1 MVAVFQIFFNH
12 FDRIQNVK
20 RLSNFKTIDHLNIS
34 AHKKG
39 NVEHAEQ
46 VLNKAMDIKLQERR
60 EYLDLMEETKE
71 INFNLY
77 LKMVQ
82 AEETR
87 TVAFAQKANLGKN
100 TKSVNLP
107 EKIKLPEVLKA
118 QVRPLRRAKSTKQ
131 PRVTKKCKSTKET
144 VVEETDTVAEHDE
157 EEIALAW
164 AYSVLMKEF
173 YRRNELRGKVV
184 CTKKKVNDKLEAL
197 WRFRKLKEKKKTE
210 ERKKNKE
217 RKMKDMMKTASAV
230 NTISSL
236 QNGES
241 ASKKDGKCP
250 EEGNDLNVL
259 KKKGSF
265 KRKVQVINLQDQI
278 LSKRKPGDDG
288 GNPLT
293 KDQHYKIKTEEE
305 KVEEAKRVLRYLKER
320 QRLREQ
326 LDSLGNKRKDRNEN
340 TESTS
345 KSGQEENDIK
355 GNYLNASLD
364 VS

>member
-1 MVAVFQIFFNH
+1 M
-12 FDRIQNVK
+12 K
-20 RLSNFKTIDHLNIS
+20 RLSNLKTIDHLDIS

-46 VLNKAMDIKLQERR
+46 VLNQAMELKLQERR

-87 TVAFAQKANLGKN
+87 TVAFAQKGNLGKN
-100 TKSVNLP
+100 TKSPNLP
-107 EKIKLPEVLKA
+107 EKLKLPEVLKT
-118 QVRPLRRAKSTKQ
+118 QVRPLRRAKSTRQ

-144 VVEETDTVAEHDE
+144 VVEETDTVVDHDE

-173 YRRNELRGKVV
+173 YRRNELRGKVGT
-184 CTKKKVNDKLEAL
+184 TKKKINDKLEAL

-210 ERKKNKE
+210 ERKKTKE
-217 RKMKDMMKTASAV
+217 RKTKDMMKTATTV

-241 ASKKDGKCP
+241 ASNKDAKCA
-250 EEGNDLNVL
+250 EEGNNLNVL

-288 GNPLT
+288 SNPFA
-293 KDQHYKIKTEEE
+293 KDQYYKKEQSLNRLYN
-305 KVEEAKRVLRYLKER
+305 AKSVIIFLRKE
-320 QRLREQ
+320 L
-326 LDSLGNKRKDRNEN
+326 
-340 TESTS
+340 
-345 KSGQEENDIK
+345 
-355 GNYLNASLD
+355 
-364 VS
+364 

>member
-1 MVAVFQIFFNH
+1 MLAVFQIFFNH

-20 RLSNFKTIDHLNIS
+20 RLKHFKIINRLYIS
-34 AHKKG
+34 ANKKG

-46 VLNKAMDIKLQERR
+46 VLSKAMELKLQERR

-87 TVAFAQKANLGKN
+87 TVAFAQKGNPGKN
-100 TKSVNLP
+100 TKSNNLP
-107 EKIKLPEVLKA
+107 EKMKLPDVLKA
-118 QVRPLRRAKSTKQ
+118 QVRPLRRAKSTRQ
-131 PRVTKKCKSTKET
+131 PRVTKKWKSTKET
-144 VVEETDTVAEHDE
+144 VVEETDKVAEHDE

-173 YRRNELRGKVV
+173 YRRNELRGKTGT
-184 CTKKKVNDKLEAL
+184 TKKKVNDKLEAL

-210 ERKKNKE
+210 ERKKTKE
-217 RKMKDMMKTASAV
+217 RKTKDMMKTVANV
-230 NTISSL
+230 NTISGL

-241 ASKKDGKCP
+241 ASKKDAKCA

-288 GNPLT
+288 GNPLA
-293 KDQHYKIKTEEE
+293 KDQHYKVKTEEE
-305 KVEEAKRVLRYLKER
+305 KVEEAQRVLRYLKER
-320 QRLREQ
+320 QRLRDQ
-326 LDSLGNKRKDRNEN
+326 LDSLGNKRKDKNEN
-340 TESTS
+340 IESTS
-345 KSGQEENDIK
+345 KSGQEMNDAK
-355 GNYLNASLD
+355 GNSLYIFVD
-364 VS
+364 VV

>member
-1 MVAVFQIFFNH
+1 MVVVFQIFFNH

-20 RLSNFKTIDHLNIS
+20 RLSNFKTIDHLDIS

-46 VLNKAMDIKLQERR
+46 VLNQAMELKLQERR

-87 TVAFAQKANLGKN
+87 TVAFAQKGNLGKN
-100 TKSVNLP
+100 TKSINLP
-107 EKIKLPEVLKA
+107 EKLKLPEVLKT
-118 QVRPLRRAKSTKQ
+118 QVRPLRRAKSTRQ

-144 VVEETDTVAEHDE
+144 VVEETDTVADHDE

-173 YRRNELRGKVV
+173 YRRNELRGKVGT
-184 CTKKKVNDKLEAL
+184 TKKKINDKLEAL

-210 ERKKNKE
+210 ERKKTKE
-217 RKMKDMMKTASAV
+217 RKTKDMMKTATTV

-241 ASKKDGKCP
+241 ASNKDAKCA
-250 EEGNDLNVL
+250 EEGNNLNVL

-278 LSKRKPGDDG
+278 LSKRKPGDDD
-288 GNPLT
+288 GNPFA
-293 KDQHYKIKTEEE
+293 KDQCIMLHKSRNIK
-305 KVEEAKRVLRYLKER
+305 VR
-320 QRLREQ
+320 
-326 LDSLGNKRKDRNEN
+326 
-340 TESTS
+340 
-345 KSGQEENDIK
+345 I
-355 GNYLNASLD
+355 
-364 VS
+364 